1 MTQANFDEEFS
12 RLQAGVEALAAFVAQ
27 NPELATQFT
36 DVMQNAVADGVVAE
50 QQLQE
55 TAKANALKA
64 LNDRVMQTLAASSAA
79 PEPEPEPEPE

>member
-12 RLQAGVEALAAFVAQ
+12 RLQAGVEALAASVAQ